1 MLRKR
6 KLRRVMG
13 GLLVVAGAIAMWF
26 APESFSGTVLLVAG
40 FVIEAAGLALEHRV
54 DRPQENRHAL
64 ER

>member
-13 GLLVVAGAIAMWF
+13 ALLVVAGAIAMWL
-26 APESFSGTVLLVAG
+26 APESLSGAVLLSVGIAL
-40 FVIEAAGLALEHRV
+40 EAAGLVLEHRAG
-54 DRPQENRHAL
+54 RTKEELHAM